1 MTLSTFADDTAIF
14 ATHADPKIASRNLQE
29 HSHSI
34 EKWLCKW
41 KIKVNESKS
50 THIMFTLRKGFC
62 PPVSINQTIIPQ
74 TESVKYH
81 ELHFDC
87 RLNWKE
93 HITKK
98 SKQTD
103 LKVKEVNWLIWKKSH
118 LSIEN
123 KLLVYKAIIKPIWS
137 YGIELWGCASKSN
150 IVIMQRSQSKVLTAI
165 ANAPWY
171 VTNHTFHTDFNIPY
185 VSDVIHER
193 INKHYKKLEVHPN
206 PLLKPLLL
214 PEYNR

>member
-1 MTLSTFADDTAIF
+1 MPTSRGTTLGTFADDTAIF
-14 ATHADPKIASRNLQE
+14 ATHADPTIVSRNLQE

-50 THIMFTLRKGFC
+50 THITFTVRKGLC

-74 TESVKYH
+74 TESIKYLG
-81 ELHFDC
+81 LHFNC

-98 SKQTD
+98 RKQID
-103 LKVKEVNWLIWKKSH
+103 LKVKEVIWLIGKKSH

-123 KLLVYKAIIKPIWS
+123 KLLAYKAIIKAIWS

-150 IVIMQRSQSKVLTAI
+150 IVIMQRSQSKILRAI

-171 VTNHTFHTDFNIPY
+171 VTNHTLHTDFNISY
-185 VSDVIHER
+185 VRDVIQER
-193 INKHYKKLEVHPN
+193 INKH
-206 PLLKPLLL
+206 
-214 PEYNR
+214 